1 MATKALLV
9 RLEAKSGKEDAVEEF
24 LLSALPLVEQE
35 PGTKPWFAVRFGPS
49 TFGIIDAFPDEAAR
63 ETHLGGPV
71 GKALAEKAD
80 ELFASPPD
88 ISNLD
93 VIANNSDAVAAEY
106 AILTSS
112 KRPCRASTPS
122 RYVYTSTG
130 QALGIFFGLWG
141 QVRAPGL
148 GLTGPCRSRRRG
160 AKVLIQAVAPV
171 TGLVWPRRDTRPEL
185 VGCAS
190 IPQRRA
196 ERSAGHSNR
205 H

>member
-1 MATKALLV
+1 MPGGLLREEMFELSGRRSDSSQWTQWIPKAMGHSAAAVRFCALPVIHHRKGRSTMATKALLV

-80 ELFASPPD
+80 ELFASAPE

-93 VIANNSDAVAAEY
+93 VIANK
-106 AILTSS
+106 L
-112 KRPCRASTPS
+112 
-122 RYVYTSTG
+122 
-130 QALGIFFGLWG
+130 
-141 QVRAPGL
+141 
-148 GLTGPCRSRRRG
+148 
-160 AKVLIQAVAPV
+160 
-171 TGLVWPRRDTRPEL
+171 
-185 VGCAS
+185 
-190 IPQRRA
+190 
-196 ERSAGHSNR
+196 
-205 H
+205 